1 MIAKEEVRKQLAL
14 YEQEIKK
21 EKQAVA
27 DELDRMRDAC
37 LTVEMQ
43 AIWNQSKEYARLMAK
58 WQVLNNVL
66 MDVRDI
72 RCSEMLED
80 N

>member
-1 MIAKEEVRKQLAL
+1 MIAKAEVRKRLAL

-21 EKQAVA
+21 EKQAIS

-58 WQVLNNVL
+58 WQVLNEVL
-66 MDVRDI
+66 MDIRDI

-80 N
+80 D